1 MKSVF
6 VRYEIKE
13 NVRRCNNAEMCNIIH
28 ASDILDIP
36 DDKVDDKD
44 FIERELIRMYGFI
57 KEYIIIKYIRLW
69 Q

>member
-13 NVRRCNNAEMCNIIH
+13 NVRKCNNAETCNIIH
-28 ASDILDIP
+28 ASDVLDIP
-36 DDKVDDKD
+36 DDKVNDKS
-44 FIERELIRMYGFI
+44 FIESELIKMYGFI

>member
-6 VRYEIKE
+6 VRYEIKD
-13 NVRRCNNAEMCNIIH
+13 NVRRCNNVEICNIKH

-44 FIERELIRMYGFI
+44 FIERELIKMYGFI

>member
-6 VRYEIKE
+6 VRYEIKD
-13 NVRRCNNAEMCNIIH
+13 NVKRCNNIEIYNIKH

-44 FIERELIRMYGFI
+44 FIERELIKMYGFI
-57 KEYIIIKYIRLW
+57 EEYIIIKYIRLW
-69 Q
+69 E